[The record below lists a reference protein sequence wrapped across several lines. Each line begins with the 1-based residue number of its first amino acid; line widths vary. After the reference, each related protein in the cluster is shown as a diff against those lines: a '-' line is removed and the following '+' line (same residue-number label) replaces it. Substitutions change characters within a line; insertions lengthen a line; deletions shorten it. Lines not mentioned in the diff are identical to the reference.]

1 MNELQIHTLLEQAA
15 QFRDDDKPLHAI
27 QLLQQVIAAHPTC
40 ERAFMLLA
48 QIYYDAN
55 RMDAA
60 EKVLLQG
67 LQANPR
73 SAEFYM
79 QLGSFHLRQFNY
91 ERALEYFLSIRH
103 LHYPLVHMSLG
114 LTYAGLEKLVEAE
127 RELKLA
133 AQVDPKLPRVFE
145 VWGEVLLRLNRTHE
159 AINVLKHAARL
170 DRYSGSAHR
179 LLGNALA
186 ADERWQAAYDEYLL
200 AVDMN
205 PDDEE
210 AWLSIATTL
219 IHLNRPAEA
228 KRYFERYLKM
238 KPSDTRAVTAYRS
251 VCTFLDEPEK
261 PKASWRKPKRSRT
274 HPDKN

>member
-1 MNELQIHTLLEQAA
+1 MNELQIHTLVEQAA

-27 QLLQQVIAAHPTC
+27 QLLQQVIRANPKC

-48 QIYYDAN
+48 QIYCDSS
-55 RMDAA
+55 RWDAA

-73 SAEFYM
+73 STEFYI

-91 ERALEYFLSIRH
+91 ERALEYFLSVRH

-114 LTYAGLEKLVEAE
+114 LAYMGLGKMAEAE
-127 RELKLA
+127 RELQLA
-133 AQVDPKLPRVFE
+133 AQVDPKLPKVFE
-145 VWGEVLLRLNRTHE
+145 LWGEVLLRLKRTNE
-159 AINVLKHAARL
+159 AISVLKHAARL

-179 LLGNALA
+179 LLGDALA
-186 ADERWQAAYDEYLL
+186 SIEQWQSAYDEYVL

-210 AWLSIATTL
+210 AWLAIATAL
-219 IHLNRPAEA
+219 MHLNRMAEA
-228 KRYFERYLKM
+228 KRYLERFLNL
-238 KPSDTRAVTAYRS
+238 KPSDAQAEKAYRS
-251 VCTFLDEPEK
+251 VCEVLGNTSNATTPK
-261 PKASWRKPKRSRT
+261 PRRPRT
-274 HPDKN
+274 RRDQN

>member
-1 MNELQIHTLLEQAA
+1 MNELQIHTLVEQAA

-27 QLLQQVIAAHPTC
+27 QLLQQVIRANPKC

-48 QIYYDAN
+48 QIYCDSS
-55 RMDAA
+55 RWDAA

-73 SAEFYM
+73 STEFYI

-91 ERALEYFLSIRH
+91 ERALEYFLSVRH

-114 LTYAGLEKLVEAE
+114 LAYMGLGKMAEAE

-133 AQVDPKLPRVFE
+133 AQVDPKLPKVFE
-145 VWGEVLLRLNRTHE
+145 LWGEVLLRLKRTNE
-159 AINVLKHAARL
+159 AISVLKHAARL

-179 LLGNALA
+179 LLGDALA
-186 ADERWQAAYDEYLL
+186 SIEQWQSAYDEYVL

-210 AWLSIATTL
+210 AWLAIATAL
-219 IHLNRPAEA
+219 MHLNRMAEA
-228 KRYFERYLKM
+228 KRYLERFLNL
-238 KPSDTRAVTAYRS
+238 KPSDAQAEKAYRS
-251 VCTFLDEPEK
+251 VCEVLGNTPNATTPK
-261 PKASWRKPKRSRT
+261 PRRPRT
-274 HPDKN
+274 RRDQN

>member
-1 MNELQIHTLLEQAA
+1 MNELQIQTLVEQAA

-27 QLLQQVIAAHPTC
+27 QLLQQVIRANPKC

-48 QIYYDAN
+48 QIYCDSS
-55 RMDAA
+55 RWDAA

-73 SAEFYM
+73 STEFYI

-91 ERALEYFLSIRH
+91 ERALEYFLSVRH

-114 LTYAGLEKLVEAE
+114 LAYMGLGKMAEAE
-127 RELKLA
+127 REFKLA
-133 AQVDPKLPRVFE
+133 AQVDPKLPKVFE
-145 VWGEVLLRLNRTHE
+145 LWGEVLLRLKRTNE
-159 AINVLKHAARL
+159 AISVLKHAARL

-179 LLGNALA
+179 LLGDALA
-186 ADERWQAAYDEYLL
+186 SIEQWQSAYDEYVL

-210 AWLSIATTL
+210 AWLAIATAL
-219 IHLNRPAEA
+219 MHLNRMAEA
-228 KRYFERYLKM
+228 KRYLERFLNL
-238 KPSDTRAVTAYRS
+238 KPSDAQAEKAYRS
-251 VCTFLDEPEK
+251 VCEVLGNTPNATTPK
-261 PKASWRKPKRSRT
+261 PRRPRT
-274 HPDKN
+274 RRDQN